1 MVSVMR
7 DPEYLLQLKDG
18 TIKQLNPFTGT
29 EVWTIPGR
37 ADRPYQGSGEI
48 PKALDNTLEGRYCAF
63 CEKRYLDTPPEKAR
77 VVSSGDGFIQLNGL
91 TADELF
97 DTIAE
102 FRQFPNLY
110 EIIALDYW
118 RLNFG
123 YELPEAV
130 QQRQADYLA
139 TNAGRSHISNLL
151 VTKRQSQIP
160 DAKRRPLAA
169 VANTP
174 GGDALAEA
182 SAALFGGSH
191 DVIAARRHYVDGA
204 NYSTQLAGSGTLT
217 PAEHAEFIRFTAEAA
232 HGLIQQNR
240 YARYVV
246 VFQNWLKPAGAS
258 FDHLHKQIV
267 AIDEHGDSND
277 AAIARATGRPNLFNE
292 VAANYAIQNN
302 LVIAEN
308 DYAMAFAGFG
318 HRYPSIEVYSKSAA
332 NEPWAHT
339 AEELAGFSDILHAMH
354 AVTGAD
360 VPTNEEW
367 HYRPKD
373 TTLPMPWR
381 VVLKWRVSQIA
392 GFEGATRIYLNTI
405 SPWKIKERVIHEL
418 MRMRDSGQIAQMLIG
433 DECSSE
439 PNPLRY
445 QEPR

>member
-1 MVSVMR
+1 MR
-7 DPEYLLQLKDG
+7 DPEYVLQLKDG
-18 TIKQLNPFTGT
+18 TIKQYNPFTGT

-37 ADRPYQGSGEI
+37 ADRPYLGTGEV
-48 PKALDNTLEGRYCAF
+48 PVALDINSDGHYCAF
-63 CEKRYLDTPPEKAR
+63 CERRYLDTPPEKAR
-77 VVSSGDGFIQLNGL
+77 VVTSGEGFIQLNDL

-97 DTIAE
+97 DTVAE

-118 RLNFG
+118 RLNYG
-123 YELPEAV
+123 YELPDAIRKR
-130 QQRQADYLA
+130 QQDYLA
-139 TNAGRSHISNLL
+139 TNAGRSQISNLL
-151 VTKRQSQIP
+151 V
-160 DAKRRPLAA
+160 AKRRSHLDTAKRRIPK
-169 VANTP
+169 TP
-174 GGDALAEA
+174 MSFQGGDALVED

-204 NYSTQLAGSGTLT
+204 QYNTQLAGSGTLT
-217 PAEHAEFIRFTAEAA
+217 PAEHAEFIRFTANAA

-267 AIDEHGDSND
+267 AIDEHGESN
-277 AAIARATGRPNLFNE
+277 AAAMTRAIGRPNLFNE

-308 DYAMAFAGFG
+308 DYAIAFAGFG
-318 HRYPSIEVYSKSAA
+318 HRYPSIEIYSKSEA
-332 NEPWAHT
+332 NEPWEHT
-339 AEELAGFSDILHAMH
+339 NEELTGFSDLLHAMH
-354 AVTGAD
+354 AATGAD

-367 HYRPKD
+367 HYRPND
-373 TTLPMPWR
+373 SSLAMPWR
-381 VVLKWRVSQIA
+381 VVLKWRLSQLA

-405 SPWKIKERVIHEL
+405 SPAKIRERVVHEL
-418 MRMRDSGQIAQMLIG
+418 FRLRDAGQVAQMLIG
-433 DECSSE
+433 DECNSR

-445 QEPR
+445 QGVR